1 MIIENPEYRE
11 ETTHDDWGDDTSQVS
26 VVLPKGLPGK
36 RGATILMVSNLK
48 YFLEMFAPDNDERYF
63 RPYEILAELEK
74 RVMEDAINGEIET
87 TYLIDYK
94 RPGPMVETAYII
106 FDFSHFEVN
115 TETEPDENYRSLY
128 IYFEYTGSAS

>member
-1 MIIENPEYRE
+1 MIIENPEYIMGTSIDGSAVE
-11 ETTHDDWGDDTSQVS
+11 EPAS

-36 RGATILMVSNLK
+36 NGAMILIVSNLK
-48 YFLEMFAPDNDERYF
+48 YFLEMFTLGDYDRYF
-63 RPYEILAELEK
+63 RPYEILADLEK
-74 RVMEDAINGEIET
+74 QVMESAINGEIGT
-87 TYLIDYK
+87 TYMADYK
-94 RPGPMVETAYII
+94 RPGPGVETAYVI